1 MTGELG
7 SVKSKEFYFEKKWG
21 EIRVRGLSCKSVH
34 SFNSRVSFT
43 PGEFRVCTGKRMTT
57 LEAPGLLWL
66 VLHEPIRLV
75 LHEPIRLVLH
85 EPIRC
90 RLAVIAHILRGCF
103 SAVRL
108 SAVFSVCHLQH
119 PCPCTLCILCVILL
133 FSPPSHPGPDLILLI
148 HFFDLPSHSS
158 YPDFTSVENS
168 SSSNFSFPPCKFSKS
183 RLLPGALSNT
193 LKTMHSSLVTFPK
206 SLCFADRS
214 SSDPEDWSSSL
225 FCPALSLTVA
235 NTTGWWLKTADIAG
249 KQSNIRITF
258 IGENSTLLTRTMIVR
273 ISFHQRKESIQVW
286 GVG

>member
-1 MTGELG
+1 M
-7 SVKSKEFYFEKKWG
+7 
-21 EIRVRGLSCKSVH
+21 
-34 SFNSRVSFT
+34 
-43 PGEFRVCTGKRMTT
+43 
-57 LEAPGLLWL
+57 
-66 VLHEPIRLV
+66 
-75 LHEPIRLVLH
+75 VLH

-108 SAVFSVCHLQH
+108 SAGLLSVSLAASLPLHCLHPLCHLV
-119 PCPCTLCILCVILL
+119 L
-133 FSPPSHPGPDLILLI
+133 PPSHPGPDLILLI
-148 HFFDLPSHSS
+148 RFFDLPSHSP

-193 LKTMHSSLVTFPK
+193 LKTMRSSLVTFPK

-214 SSDPEDWSSSL
+214 SSDPEDWSFSL

-235 NTTGWWLKTADIAG
+235 NTTGCWLKTADIAG
-249 KQSNIRITF
+249 KQSDIRITS

-273 ISFHQRKESIQVW
+273 ISFHRRKESIQVL